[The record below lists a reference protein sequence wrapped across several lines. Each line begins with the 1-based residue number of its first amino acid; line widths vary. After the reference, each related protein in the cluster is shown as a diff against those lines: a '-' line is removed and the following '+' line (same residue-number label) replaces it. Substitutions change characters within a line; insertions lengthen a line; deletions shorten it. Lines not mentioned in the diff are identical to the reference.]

1 MKIHVSAKEIFIQ
14 YDQQSIDK
22 YHLQLSKHVR
32 TLFSAGTF
40 QDALTV
46 RKIIETYYDWC
57 ADTFQKI
64 VLANNDML
72 FMNYL
77 FAYHESS
84 ILLWMR
90 TLAKENLQVKF
101 GINEEDLSL
110 NRRIF
115 KLALEQAC
123 EINYT
128 NSSNP
133 SNDLI
138 QQYDKIIED
147 LLYIGEE
154 LYHAAYFLAELRILP
169 ESLQAVIEVDGLLH
183 ITKKC
188 ELEPVFNAVFSKMKE
203 DFERGIMDTDGVKQL
218 KNEIKKGFAID
229 YDFAA
234 HQIVHIKKHHNPK
247 NWEFQTIEPGILV
260 QNLIHNGVSQQN
272 AENFYNGLTLNKEN
286 KLSLKD
292 SVYKVN
298 SMERHFFRPILE
310 ISQNG
315 KRRQLIG
322 IEKWGE
328 SITVLATNN
337 FQWNKAPDEW
347 KQNICFQQYLERKS
361 AEHDSLLEDEVVKIL
376 NENQI
381 PFFRN
386 ITSFSDGKNSV
397 SINIAG
403 VGEIDFIW
411 LDTKRNKIVVADCK
425 YNRAR
430 YDMIA
435 FSADYSNFKDSYE
448 KKIANK
454 VKWIDENR
462 NIVYKHFEKQFPEL
476 NIDIE
481 QYEVEEL
488 FIINTPTFYMYMN
501 RVNTVSFFNLDEFIS
516 NDYMHPDIVLNIKNG
531 NKTTIKI
538 KSYPYF

>member
-1 MKIHVSAKEIFIQ
+1 MKINVSANEIFIHYGQ
-14 YDQQSIDK
+14 RSIDK
-22 YHLQLSKHVR
+22 YHLPLCKHVS
-32 TLFSAGTF
+32 TLFQAGTF

-46 RKIIETYYDWC
+46 KKIVETYYDWC

-64 VLANNDML
+64 IQANNDML
-72 FMNYL
+72 FVNYL

-84 ILLWMR
+84 ILLWLR
-90 TLAKENLQVKF
+90 TLAKENLQGKF

-128 NSSNP
+128 NSSSP
-133 SNDLI
+133 SIEII
-138 QQYDKIIED
+138 QQYDIVIED

-154 LYHAAYFLAELRILP
+154 LYHAAQFLAELRIFP
-169 ESLQAVIEVDGLLH
+169 GSLQASIEVEGLLY
-183 ITKKC
+183 ISRKG
-188 ELEPVFNAVFSKMKE
+188 ELDPVFDAVFCKMKD
-203 DFERGIMDTDGVKQL
+203 DFEKGIMDTEGVKQL
-218 KNEIKKGFAID
+218 KGEVKKCFGID

-234 HQIVHIKKHHNPK
+234 HQIVLIKKHHNSK

-260 QNLIHNGVSQQN
+260 QNLINTGVSQQN
-272 AENFYNGLTLNKEN
+272 AEKFYNGLTLNKEN

-322 IEKWGE
+322 IQKWGE

-337 FQWNKAPDEW
+337 FQWNKAPAEW

-361 AEHDSLLEDEVVKIL
+361 AEHDSMLEDEVEKIL
-376 NENQI
+376 HENEI
-381 PFFRN
+381 FFFRN
-386 ITSFSDGKNSV
+386 ITSFNDGKNSV
-397 SINIAG
+397 SINIAS

-411 LDTKRNKIVVADCK
+411 LDTKYNKIVVADCK

-435 FSADYSNFKDSYE
+435 FSSDYTNFKDSYE
-448 KKIANK
+448 TKIANK
-454 VKWIDENR
+454 VKWVDENR
-462 NIVYKHFEKQFPEL
+462 DVVYSHFERQFTGL
-476 NIDIE
+476 NITIE
-481 QYEVEEL
+481 QYEVEKL

-501 RVNTVSFFNLDEFIS
+501 RVNTVCFFNLEEFILKG
-516 NDYMHPDIVLNIKNG
+516 YMHPDIILRLKNG
-531 NKTTIKI
+531 NKTTIKL
-538 KSYPYF
+538 KPYPYF